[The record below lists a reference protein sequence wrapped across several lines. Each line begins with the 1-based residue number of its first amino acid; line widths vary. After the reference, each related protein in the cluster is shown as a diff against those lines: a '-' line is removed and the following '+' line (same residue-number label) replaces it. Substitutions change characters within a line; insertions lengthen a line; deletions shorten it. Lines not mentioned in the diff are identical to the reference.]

1 MEWVYALARLV
12 HIACGSLALLAGPV
26 AMLTSG
32 TRRAHRV
39 WGQRYLALVVALVLS
54 GGVLLHRQPSL
65 FSFGVAVLSLVT
77 ALSGYRV
84 VQRRRRGPQ
93 LAAWDGAL
101 LLGGAGTGAAL
112 VGWGVGLLPTDRA
125 GGLVGCFIGGLILV
139 TVVEEAVRVWHAQRR
154 PPCWQEWHMSRM
166 VGSYLSVVTGF
177 LVQAGAPLLVA
188 VGVPAGWLWA
198 SWMVPSLVGVPRWAL
213 WRSRLRRRSV

>member
-1 MEWVYALARLV
+1 MEWVYLVARLV
-12 HIACGSLALLAGPV
+12 HITCGSLALLAGPV
-26 AMLTSG
+26 AMLSSRTG
-32 TRRAHRV
+32 RFHCA
-39 WGQRYLALVVALVLS
+39 WGQLYLALVVALVLS

-84 VQRRRRGPQ
+84 VQRRRCGSQ
-93 LAAWDGAL
+93 LATWDGAL

-112 VGWGVGLLPTDRA
+112 AGWGVGLLSTDRA

-139 TVVEEAVRVWHAQRR
+139 TVVEEAVRVWHARRR

-188 VGVPAGWLWA
+188 VGLPASWLWL
-198 SWMVPSLVGVPRWAL
+198 SWIMPLLVGVPLWAV
-213 WRSRLRRRSV
+213 WRARLRRSV